1 MNEKHL
7 IEGLVSS
14 VGDLPTQVDV
24 IGLQRFSL
32 DDLQR
37 RTKRFL
43 SLVGQGFP
51 LMTCEPYAT
60 MEAYTAVGVADRL
73 WRSCAETFSM

>member
-1 MNEKHL
+1 MNEKYL

-14 VGDLPTQVDV
+14 VGDLPTHVDV

-43 SLVGQGFP
+43 SLVGDKERRS
-51 LMTCEPYAT
+51 LDR
-60 MEAYTAVGVADRL
+60 GV
-73 WRSCAETFSM
+73 